1 MNPDDAEI
9 INDLLAV
16 CYEGEA
22 FYREAVEYTQVQ
34 AMQPV
39 FHQMAAIKAEIIND
53 LKPCISPAES
63 NHQRNVMLVYGI
75 QQSYKS
81 IKAELASGD
90 ESQAVARMQ
99 VLEQCVLNLMQDALD
114 KVKAAALQDLLKM
127 WHAAA
132 TAAYMTLRNKP
143 PLMAA

>member
-1 MNPDDAEI
+1 MNPNDAEI

-22 FYREAVEYTQVQ
+22 FYREAVEYTAQ
-34 AMQPV
+34 AMQPL
-39 FHQMAAIKAEIIND
+39 FHRMAAIKAEIIND
-53 LKPCISPAES
+53 LKPCISQAES
-63 NHQRNVMLVYGI
+63 NHQRNVMLIYGI

-90 ESQAVARMQ
+90 ERQAVARIQ
-99 VLEQCVLNLMQDALD
+99 VLEQCVLNLMQDAED
-114 KVKAAALQDLLKM
+114 KVKTAALQELLKL
-127 WHAAA
+127 WHIAA
-132 TAAYMTLRNKP
+132 TAAYMALRNRP

>member
-1 MNPDDAEI
+1 MDANDAEI

-34 AMQPV
+34 AIQPA

-53 LKPCISPAES
+53 LKPCISAAES
-63 NHQRNVMLVYGI
+63 GHQRNVMLVYGV

-90 ESQAVARMQ
+90 ESKAVARIQ
-99 VLEQCVLNLMQDALD
+99 VLEQCVLNLMQDAMD
-114 KVKAAALQDLLKM
+114 KVKTTTLQDLLKM

-132 TAAYMTLRNKP
+132 TAAYMTIRNKP